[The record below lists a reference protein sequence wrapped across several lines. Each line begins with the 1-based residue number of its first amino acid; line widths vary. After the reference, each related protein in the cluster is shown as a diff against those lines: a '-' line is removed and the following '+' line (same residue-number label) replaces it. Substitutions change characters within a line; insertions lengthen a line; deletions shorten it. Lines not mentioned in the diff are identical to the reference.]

1 MENSENFHLK
11 VGYNR
16 TLFPRSSQPRSLTF
30 TARAASV
37 AAEATNS
44 SSAASGTSSADAPVL
59 LTCRQ
64 CKQPFDPAQN
74 HPSACSFHPAHY
86 GGTEWWNVVRA
97 VPWRYRVV
105 ARSYHPMGDAMFYG
119 ITTPMPAPSNL
130 LTTESFSYH
139 KVGKEFLYHSEETR
153 AEWGEVENFWDC
165 CGRNDPTDPGCT
177 KGPHRSYDDV

>member
-1 MENSENFHLK
+1 MASVVALGAVSTCGVALVSRGASNPSA
-11 VGYNR
+11 R
-16 TLFPRSSQPRSLTF
+16 FPCTSACSVSLT
-30 TARAASV
+30 ARVASE

-44 SSAASGTSSADAPVL
+44 SSAASGASSAEAPVL

-86 GGTEWWNVVRA
+86 GGEVKRKWK
-97 VPWRYRVV
+97 
-105 ARSYHPMGDAMFYG
+105 
-119 ITTPMPAPSNL
+119 
-130 LTTESFSYH
+130 SFSYH

-165 CGRNDPTDPGCT
+165 CGHNDPMDPGCT
-177 KGPHRSYDDV
+177 KGPHRSYDDA